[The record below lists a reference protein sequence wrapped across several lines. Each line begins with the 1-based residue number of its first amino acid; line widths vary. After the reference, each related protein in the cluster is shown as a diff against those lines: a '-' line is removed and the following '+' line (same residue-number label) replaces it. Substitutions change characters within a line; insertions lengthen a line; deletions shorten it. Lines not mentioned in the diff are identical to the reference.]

1 MSAIVPFGQN
11 ARLPAY
17 VTNKKVLIDV
27 NKDVVTTAPYPTLS
41 IKGKVFTLVQDNERR
56 VMTRPDDPEEVLQS
70 INVALVRLNMNHKV
84 FYARPY
90 AEGESDGQRPTC
102 YSNDGIAPSAEAAEP
117 QAKKCALCPHNQFGS
132 RVNDDGT
139 AGKGKA
145 CADQPRLAVADPEHL
160 DRPFLLRVP
169 PASIKNL
176 KEALKLCKARD
187 LQYNMVVFRIGFV
200 AEAAA
205 PQLLFRPVGLLSDE
219 AYEKNASKFDDEIV
233 RAIVGL
239 DEPGVGEPAAAAALS
254 DDAPELDAALAARA
268 AQPATKAKP
277 AAKVA
282 AEDLDAVLGAE
293 VAAKP
298 ATAAVKPAAKA
309 KQPEVTEEDLSAV
322 LGAAAPKPQ
331 PAKPARAKAAPAP
344 APAPAAAP
352 ADSDDALL
360 AELDSVL
367 GSFDD

>member
-84 FYARPY
+84 FYARRY

-102 YSNDGIAPSAEAAEP
+102 YSNDGVAPSAEAAEP

-205 PQLLFRPVGLLSDE
+205 PQLSFRPVGLLSDE
-219 AYEKNASKFDDEIV
+219 AYETSASKFDDEIV

-239 DEPGVGEPAAAAALS
+239 DEPGAGGPAAAAPS
-254 DDAPELDAALAARA
+254 SDAPELDAALAARA
-268 AQPATKAKP
+268 AQPAKTVP

-282 AEDLDAVLGAE
+282 ADDSETAPSEQTAV
-293 VAAKP
+293 KP
-298 ATAAVKPAAKA
+298 APAPAKPAAKA
-309 KQPEVTEEDLSAV
+309 KQPEATAEDLDAV
-322 LGAAAPKPQ
+322 LEAGTAAKPQ
-331 PAKPARAKAAPAP
+331 PAKPARAKAASAPAP
-344 APAPAAAP
+344 APAPAP

>member
-84 FYARPY
+84 FYARRY

-205 PQLLFRPVGLLSDE
+205 PQLSFRPVGLLSDE
-219 AYEKNASKFDDEIV
+219 AYEMSASKFDDEIV

-239 DEPGVGEPAAAAALS
+239 DESGAGGPAAAAAPS

-268 AQPATKAKP
+268 AQPAKTKP

-282 AEDLDAVLGAE
+282 VDDLEAVLTE
-293 VAAKP
+293 PPAAKP
-298 ATAAVKPAAKA
+298 APAPAKPAAKA

-322 LGAAAPKPQ
+322 LSAAEPKPQ

-344 APAPAAAP
+344 APAPAP